1 MTHLAFLRLPL
12 SEVPPPRR
20 AHSGRMD
27 MLGLLSDDLLDHQAA
42 KACRALGTV
51 VLVGRSPSKERQR

>member
-1 MTHLAFLRLPL
+1 
-12 SEVPPPRR
+12 
-20 AHSGRMD
+20 
-27 MLGLLSDDLLDHQAA
+27 GLLSDDLLDHQAA